1 MSEEGFIEGV
11 CDFESGKC
19 NYKVE
24 DIDRIQ
30 SIRIRS
36 HDKSKYLNQ
45 CLPFLTNISL
55 DDPMFVI
62 DKCNVWTGSVKTTG
76 THKSPVTYHI
86 GSVIRRVFEDTF
98 LIWFRYRTDIL
109 RHMCPII
116 TGEFN
121 SGLCCNPLHLRIGT
135 ARENRN
141 DIFVHRLVKD
151 LLHGTLIDYFC
162 FIHNLTLPDSSKRL
176 NPKDVCMI
184 QTLLA
189 KKQLTPPLDQCIC
202 GPTIE
207 VVISPKEE
215 QLVKIEKDMK
225 EFIERKDQ
233 VLLPKQRKKKRC
245 LSEGVQCIVM
255 TQEDEDIVDR
265 YFNEFIAKEKDMKE
279 FLGRKDQV
287 LLPKQDQ
294 KRRKKKRCL
303 SEGVQCIVMTQA
315 DEDLFDRYFNEFI
328 AKEKYSVIK
337 IY

>member
-1 MSEEGFIEGV
+1 
-11 CDFESGKC
+11 
-19 NYKVE
+19 
-24 DIDRIQ
+24 
-30 SIRIRS
+30 
-36 HDKSKYLNQ
+36 
-45 CLPFLTNISL
+45 
-55 DDPMFVI
+55 
-62 DKCNVWTGSVKTTG
+62 
-76 THKSPVTYHI
+76 
-86 GSVIRRVFEDTF
+86 
-98 LIWFRYRTDIL
+98 
-109 RHMCPII
+109 
-116 TGEFN
+116 
-121 SGLCCNPLHLRIGT
+121 
-135 ARENRN
+135 
-141 DIFVHRLVKD
+141 
-151 LLHGTLIDYFC
+151 
-162 FIHNLTLPDSSKRL
+162 
-176 NPKDVCMI
+176 MI